1 MILVM
6 IILVLVLLLIFDLI
20 SSLSINQY
28 HNHNHR
34 SLLYMTSNSNLKD
47 KLYIYN
53 TLTREKELFKPVRD
67 DGTVSFYSCG
77 PTVYDYAHIGNF
89 RAFLTYDIIKRWLE
103 YCDYNVDHVCNLTD
117 IDDKIIVKMI
127 KENKG
132 LKELTEKYIQAFFE
146 DLDVLNIKRAQRYP
160 KATDHVKDIETMIS
174 TLIQKGYAY
183 EENGSV
189 YFRVKSF
196 RSYGRLANKNFDDI
210 IEGAGGF
217 GPNERRG
224 TEDKESARDFV
235 LWKAFTPPD
244 GDVSWNSN
252 FGKGRPGWHIEC
264 SAMCHQLLGETIDL
278 HGGGIDLVFPHH
290 QNEIAQ
296 SEAFSDKQFCNYW
309 VHNGFVNINNEKMS
323 KSLQNFKTLRDIAQ
337 SSVDA
342 RAFRYMVMTS
352 QYRNPLNFTPDT
364 LKSALNSLKRI
375 DKLIAALKGCISNSI
390 NDGNLD
396 NMETESASAIDAFEK
411 AMCDDLNTPRASA
424 ALFSLIG
431 VTEKSIKENRLSSLG
446 ASKVL
451 DTINKIDKVFGILYD
466 VPVAYFNNGSN
477 NNILQNSGSLDEP
490 LPLDQIPVN
499 VKELAEKRIE
509 YKALKKYAEADSI
522 RAELSELGYDV
533 KDVKGGYN
541 IFQKG

>member
-1 MILVM
+1 MMIVITLIVF
-6 IILVLVLLLIFDLI
+6 VLITKKH
-20 SSLSINQY
+20 Q
-28 HNHNHR
+28 
-34 SLLYMTSNSNLKD
+34 SLLYMNANLKD
-47 KLYIYN
+47 KIYIYN
-53 TLTREKELFKPVRD
+53 TLSRQKELFKTIKE
-67 DGTVSFYSCG
+67 GSVSFYSCG

-103 YCDYNVDHVCNLTD
+103 YCQYNVDHVCNLTD

-127 KENKG
+127 KEKKG

-146 DLDVLNIKRAQRYP
+146 DLEVLNIKKAQRYP
-160 KATDHVKDIETMIS
+160 KATDHVNDIETMIS
-174 TLIQKGYAY
+174 TLVKKGYAY

-196 RSYGRLANKNFDDI
+196 RSYGRLANKNFDDM

-235 LWKAFTPPD
+235 LWKAFTPQD
-244 GDVSWNSN
+244 GDVAWNSC

-264 SAMCHQLLGETIDL
+264 SAMCHQLLGPTIDL

-296 SEAFSDKQFCNYW
+296 SESFSDKQFCNYW

-337 SSVDA
+337 SPIDA

-352 QYRNPLNFTPDT
+352 QYRNALNFTPET

-375 DKLIAALKGCISNSI
+375 DKLIASLKACINNGV
-390 NDGNLD
+390 NDATLD
-396 NMETESASAIDAFEK
+396 NMEKESTIAIDSFEI

-431 VTEKSIKENRLSSLG
+431 VAEKSIKDNRMSSLG
-446 ASKVL
+446 ASTVL
-451 DTINKIDKVFGILYD
+451 DAINKIDKVFGILYE
-466 VPVAYFNNGSN
+466 VPVSYFNNGSN
-477 NNILQNSGSLDEP
+477 ILKDSGSSDEP
-490 LPLDQIPVN
+490 LPLDQVPTN

-509 YKALKKYAEADSI
+509 YKLQKKFAEADSI

-533 KDVKGGYN
+533 KDVKGGGYN
-541 IFQKG
+541 VFYKSKV